1 MSSLTNINNS
11 SSVVNVGRTV
21 PVSTGQTTS
30 DKSIPVVVASDQSPI
45 PVIEQNK
52 IQSEVALS
60 LLGIPRSEVALG
72 IFADVNTYDV
82 NPTEW
87 STAPEVYTNGYGT
100 KHSPSEAG
108 AIVEAPRDKTAVLTS
123 KRFFRY
129 QPGRVSSATFGIKC
143 SVSNSTFAQNQV
155 IKKYGIFDKYDGYY
169 WETRQ
174 NGQGDNFSVVRRTQ
188 SLYKN
193 PTSPFGLINTFLRG
207 EQAQDNAK
215 RKIVSQTEDY
225 RIVGTPPTRVNAE
238 STLYLKQRKDLIN
251 SRFEIA
257 DTVWNTL
264 INDSGSNALKTFYNG
279 LATQALKDEFESKCK
294 RDVDFWIDMYLAD
307 LAASETSTAHTAIN
321 TRNYET
327 SLAVINKSAAAEIA
341 LHTQVRNYLVNTF
354 FNSEELVFKDRL
366 TSLLNIPVTFFESV
380 STTALYPTPVYPAA
394 GLQTRFEIMFNVRKH
409 YWAYIISTYESVD
422 NYGPTSTFVNSTKT
436 TYPSTPTISGEEIRY
451 KCHRDLVYVI
461 EGYRDDALGGGNGAT
476 KYNASMYYKG
486 LDYSVFTL
494 KENGLPKELTR
505 HTNLKTLI
513 TRDLNESYYGLNNNA
528 GNYRTTVQTLADLII
543 ENFRFEDTTTAVYGE
558 RAVAGNLVVLRDGL
572 IITHAAVYDSS
583 LLKDAKSI
591 KVKIVAGSPVKF
603 KLVEDVVT
611 FGQHIR
617 YFGATNGDLVNN
629 KLYKVSA
636 VYGPKSNEFSIKDTT
651 GADIT
656 VANANP
662 LTPAVFQL
670 VNPFIIPDV
679 YDPEIFN
686 IASNY
691 NAIGAMFPY
700 KYTQDGILP
709 QGAGVNSF
717 GYIDTALNTTIEAES
732 NELMIQI
739 DSVNFIPEYINW
751 IKNNVKPEYYGV
763 YEYRIPRSRFSTDQ
777 LNGELNTTVYS
788 DVATGDGLPV
798 RPGQI
803 VRDVTGSA
811 LRTQSVY
818 DFDFTKVTMV
828 KIEFSWYGAV
838 GALFLAYVPVGNG
851 EARWVRVHHLRA
863 SNQLKIASLGNATL
877 PITYLVYGGGNP
889 ESLGDGE
896 STPDY
901 GYGRGSHNL
910 VKYGASYYI
919 DGGDRGTVRL
929 YSYNNNI
936 PVKAYGK
943 QLTIGTVVYVQDTTL
958 GLWYFERNDASVDPK
973 NVFFMNGK
981 IKTNSR
987 IDQNIKIV
995 WTTNTRIYLSKKP
1008 ENTNVTI
1015 IPDRANTVYG
1025 LETKREIISSDG
1037 ARVRNRVQVYP
1048 TKMSTAN
1055 LSTTLPVRL
1064 RMKKTPRFQTTDTV
1078 SGTFTLTAEH
1088 IVTSD
1093 NLELPVAPGSATYLD
1108 NDESV
1113 FGWFRGRLGIDR
1125 LTVFGRLYRVAN
1137 SYFFEL
1143 LETYNGTIT
1152 LLDGNFMYDLRFN
1165 AEGQVLTGVSK
1176 TTEEKEGL
1184 SSVEIATQ
1192 DQVAIPGT
1200 GIDVATLYLKP
1211 GTEQIDLSSYYDY
1224 NKEYLSYPLTD
1235 VADSLYLAVDTES
1248 NYALPTPSAVD
1259 ISISITWEEQ

>member
-21 PVSTGQTTS
+21 PVSAGQTTA

-45 PVIEQNK
+45 PVVEQNK

-87 STAPEVYTNGYGT
+87 SNSPEVYTNGYGT

-129 QPGRVSSATFGIKC
+129 QPGRVSAATFGIKC
-143 SVSNSTFAQNQV
+143 SVSNAEFAQNPV

-169 WETRQ
+169 WEVQQ
-174 NGQGDNFSVVRRTQ
+174 NGLGDNFSVVRRTQ

-193 PTSPFGLINTFLRG
+193 PTSPFGLINTLLRG
-207 EQAQDNAK
+207 DQAAINEK

-225 RIVGTPPTRVNAE
+225 RIVGTPPTRTVAL
-238 STLYLKQRKDLIN
+238 STLYSKQRKQLTD
-251 SRFEIA
+251 SRFDIA
-257 DTVWNTL
+257 DTVWTTL
-264 INDSGSNALKTFYNG
+264 INASGTNALKTFYNA
-279 LATQALKDEFESKCK
+279 LATQVLKDEFEIKCK

-307 LAASETSTAHTAIN
+307 LAASETATAHTAIN

-327 SLAVINKSAAAEIA
+327 SLAVVNKSAGPEIA
-341 LHTQVRNYLVNTF
+341 LHTQIQDYVVNTLF
-354 FNSEELVFKDRL
+354 ASESTAFKNRI
-366 TSLLNIPVTFFESV
+366 TSLLSIPVNFFTSV
-380 STTALYPTPVYPAA
+380 SGTAAYPTPIYPANN
-394 GLQTRFEIMFNVRKH
+394 LQTRFEIMFDVRKH
-409 YWAYIISTYESVD
+409 YWAYIISTYESVS
-422 NYGPTSTFVNSTKT
+422 NYGSTTAFVNSTKT
-436 TYPSTPTISGEEIRY
+436 TYPSEEIRY
-451 KCHRDLVYVI
+451 KCQRDIVYVI
-461 EGYRDDALGGGNGAT
+461 DGYKDDALGGGNGST
-476 KYNASMYYKG
+476 KYNASMYYRG
-486 LDYSVFTL
+486 LGYSVFTMR
-494 KENGLPKELTR
+494 EDNLPKELSR

-513 TRDLNESYYGLNNNA
+513 TSDLNNSYYGLNNNA

-572 IITHAAVYDSS
+572 IMTHAAVYDTS

-591 KVKIVAGSPVKF
+591 KVKIVAGTPVKF

-611 FGQHIR
+611 FGQHVR
-617 YFGATNGDLVNN
+617 YFGATNGSLENN
-629 KLYKVSA
+629 KLYKVSS
-636 VYGPKSNEFSIKDTT
+636 VYGPKGNEFSIVNTS
-651 GADIT
+651 GVAVT
-656 VANANP
+656 VANTT
-662 LTPAVFQL
+662 TPALFQL
-670 VNPFIIPDV
+670 VNPFVIPNAYNPAV
-679 YDPEIFN
+679 YNVGSNFN
-686 IASNY
+686 SAT
-691 NAIGAMFPY
+691 GAMFPY
-700 KYTQDGILP
+700 MYTQDGILP
-709 QGAGVNSF
+709 QGAGVNAF
-717 GYIDTALNTTIEAES
+717 GYIDTALNTTNQTES
-732 NELMIQI
+732 NQMMIQI
-739 DSVNFIPEYINW
+739 DNVNFDPEYINW
-751 IKNNVKPEYYGV
+751 IKNNVKSEYYGV

-811 LRTQSVY
+811 LRTQSIY
-818 DFDFTKVTMV
+818 NFDFTKVTML

-877 PITYLVYGGGNP
+877 PITYLVYGGGKP

-896 STPDY
+896 TTPDY
-901 GYGRGSHNL
+901 GYGRNSHNL

-929 YSYNNNI
+929 YSYNND
-936 PVKAYGK
+936 VTAKAYGK
-943 QLTIGTVVYVQDTTL
+943 QFTIGTVSYVEDTTL
-958 GLWYFERNDASVDPK
+958 GLWYFNRNDTNVDPK

-987 IDQNIKIV
+987 VDQNIKVV
-995 WTTNTRIYLSKKP
+995 WTTNARIYLSKKP
-1008 ENTNVTI
+1008 ENTTVTI

-1025 LETKREIISSDG
+1025 IETKREIISSDG
-1037 ARVRNRVQVYP
+1037 NKIRNRVQVYP

-1055 LSTTLPVRL
+1055 LSNNLPVRL
-1064 RMKKTPRFQTTDTV
+1064 RMKKTPRFQTIDTV
-1078 SGTFTLTAEH
+1078 TGTFTLTAEH
-1088 IVTSD
+1088 RLTSD
-1093 NLELPVAPGSATYLD
+1093 NLELPVAGGSAAYLD
-1108 NDESV
+1108 DGESV
-1113 FGWFRGRLGIDR
+1113 FGWFRSRLDINR
-1125 LTVFGRLYRVAN
+1125 LTVFGRLYRVSN
-1137 SYFFEL
+1137 LYYFEL

-1152 LLDGNFMYDLRFN
+1152 LLAGNFLYDPRFD
-1165 AEGQVLTGVSK
+1165 AEGQILTGISK

-1211 GTEQIDLSSYYDY
+1211 GTEQIDLASYYDY

-1235 VADSLYLAVDTES
+1235 VADSLYLLVDTES
-1248 NYALPTPSAVD
+1248 SYSLPAPTATD